1 MGETSIRHDQ
11 DSFTLISSDRQERV
25 IHPSNTQIVRF
36 ESDPHMDCIERAFVD
51 PHEYEAHE
59 QLFIRDERILTIV
72 EALGFK
78 TVRFA
83 ETPDNYVDA
92 YTSPRN
98 HSSELEWDI
107 QDFTARSLI
116 SSGFGEFNVVE
127 KDYTEMFQGFPSP
140 VVNFVTKDK
149 LWLEM
154 TYINSAIYRFDTHP
168 EMDHVYVRREKD
180 GEVSEH
186 YVFDEDMLIEDL
198 EDKKFPSM
206 RSPYPGITDLEEY
219 VKWQHS
225 RIADDWR
232 DLLEADQNGPEQGIG
247 GDPLV

>member
-107 QDFTARSLI
+107 QDFWRRGRDSNPRYRCRHTAFREQHLQPLGHLSIWSILTDKAASGRYWIYQIEYAKITSVSRKISTRS
-116 SSGFGEFNVVE
+116 
-127 KDYTEMFQGFPSP
+127 
-140 VVNFVTKDK
+140 
-149 LWLEM
+149 
-154 TYINSAIYRFDTHP
+154 SA
-168 EMDHVYVRREKD
+168 
-180 GEVSEH
+180 G
-186 YVFDEDMLIEDL
+186 
-198 EDKKFPSM
+198 
-206 RSPYPGITDLEEY
+206 
-219 VKWQHS
+219 
-225 RIADDWR
+225 
-232 DLLEADQNGPEQGIG
+232 
-247 GDPLV
+247 